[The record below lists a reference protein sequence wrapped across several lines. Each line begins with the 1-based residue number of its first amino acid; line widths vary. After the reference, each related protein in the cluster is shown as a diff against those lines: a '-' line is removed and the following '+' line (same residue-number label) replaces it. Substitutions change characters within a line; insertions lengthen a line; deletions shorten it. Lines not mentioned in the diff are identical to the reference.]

1 MIRLISFAL
10 LLNVVGCRIVSAEE
24 QRAETVPNNTCTI
37 FLTVDSLLL
46 EGEFDRAESELRSML
61 RNADNSRY
69 MDDILW
75 RLAGVYHSRGLTDE
89 GVMLF
94 ETLEQSGRGDLTG
107 WKVSL
112 LDLARRPDE
121 ALPLVSSDDVL
132 LRMWLSRDMEDAPV
146 PAIIPAPVSAAERF
160 VRVSLAPLGTLTP
173 SQITLAASDAV
184 LISGLNERLLAE
196 IEFRIRSGGNWVD
209 SVLLQLEDGSERTAL
224 EAERNAYLQVGD
236 VAYWSGLLEQGDSA
250 AGVAARVLVRID
262 PEEYAES
269 WRVVDALIGD
279 GDVHLVENLAA
290 NSGNA
295 VFRVG
300 TMLAIDQESGRSGAV
315 LETCASIDSLAP
327 DSLLAR
333 AALFRARA
341 LRSARNYGQANAA
354 YVEFATDWP
363 QHPVSREAAYLAG
376 KYYDSEQE
384 WVRAAEAYLASLR
397 SSGTWAGDERAHWR
411 GGFCLYMSGQ
421 GYRGDSLWQEGV
433 RKWPYGFWRD
443 EMLFWRARYANRR
456 GDSGSESRLLASV
469 ASEHPWEFYGMLASQ
484 RLGREHEIRLSPT
497 SILLAE
503 DPLTQKAI
511 DMFSRGYGT
520 LAIEMLSHARTG
532 DPGRRS
538 IALGLI
544 GEHGQS
550 ISLLRSLDL
559 RLREDAVSLL
569 PDSLLCWYFPSPYA
583 RLSESIT
590 DTMNLSSDFVQG
602 IMREESYFNRWVVS
616 SAGARGLI
624 QLMPGT
630 AYDVARWNGLPQLS
644 EEEFFIPP
652 NSILYGAL
660 YINRQLR
667 NFEGQPFLFLAAYNA
682 GPGNASRWVDMHGW
696 DPFDPELFVEQITYR
711 ETRIYV
717 KKVLRSVWIYER
729 IRS

>member
-1 MIRLISFAL
+1 MIRLISLVL
-10 LLNVVGCRIVSAEE
+10 LLNAGCRIVSAEE
-24 QRAETVPNNTCTI
+24 QRAEAAPSNTCAI
-37 FLTVDSLLL
+37 FLAVDSFLLD
-46 EGEFDRAESELRSML
+46 GKFDRAESELRSML
-61 RNADNSRY
+61 LDEGNQRY

-94 ETLEQSGRGDLTG
+94 EALEQSGLGDLTG

-112 LDLARRPDE
+112 LDLARRPAE
-121 ALPLVSSDDVL
+121 ALSMVSSNDVL
-132 LRMWLSRDMEDAPV
+132 LRMWLSRDIEDAPV
-146 PAIIPAPVSAAERF
+146 PVIIPAPVSAAERF

-184 LISGLNERLLAE
+184 LIPGLNERLLAE
-196 IEFRIRSGGNWVD
+196 IELRIRSGGNWVD
-209 SVLLQLEDGSERTAL
+209 SALLLLEDSSERTAL

-236 VAYWSGLLEQGDSA
+236 VGYWSGLLDMGDSA

-262 PEEYAES
+262 PDGYAES
-269 WRVVDALIGD
+269 WHAVDALVGD
-279 GDVHLVENLAA
+279 GDVSRAESLAA

-295 VFRVG
+295 VFRTG
-300 TMLAIDQESGRSGAV
+300 AMLAIDLESGRNGAV
-315 LETCASIDSLAP
+315 LETCASIDSMAP
-327 DSLLAR
+327 DSLRAR

-341 LRSARNYGQANAA
+341 LRSSRSWGQANAA
-354 YVEFATDWP
+354 YVEFATNWP
-363 QHPVSREAAYLAG
+363 QHPVSREAAYIAG

-384 WVRAAEAYLASLR
+384 WARAAEAYLTSLR
-397 SSGTWAGDERAHWR
+397 SAGTWAGDERAHWR

-433 RKWPYGFWRD
+433 RKWRYGFWRD

-456 GDSGSESRLLASV
+456 GDSGSESRLLASL
-469 ASEHPWEFYGMLASQ
+469 ASEHPWEFYGMLASE
-484 RLGREHEIRLSPT
+484 RLGREHEMRLSPT

-503 DPLTQKAI
+503 DPLTLKASE
-511 DMFSRGYGT
+511 MFSRGYGT
-520 LAIEMLSHARTG
+520 LAIEMLRYARTG

-550 ISLLRSLDL
+550 ISLLRSLDS

-569 PDSLLCWYFPSPYA
+569 PDSLLCWYFPSPYV
-583 RLSESIT
+583 RLSDSVT
-590 DTMNLSSDFVQG
+590 DTMRLSSAFVQG

-644 EEEFFIPP
+644 EEEFFVPS

-660 YINRQLR
+660 YINRQLN

-696 DPFDPELFVEQITYR
+696 DPLDPELYVEQITYR